1 MAVRKVASRTTKPK
15 SAGVAGGAVARPGKI
30 EKGTIQMQN
39 ETTQAVTD
47 RVQAFIG
54 DVNDRAR
61 SAIEKNTR
69 IVEELTELT
78 RGNVE
83 ALVTSSKVA
92 TRGVEALGQE
102 AANYGRKSFEEASTA
117 LRSFAEIKSPT
128 DLFRLQSEYAK
139 SSFDSL
145 VSESSKFSEA
155 MVKLAGEVFEP
166 LSSRYSVAAERVK
179 SVVAA

>member
-1 MAVRKVASRTTKPK
+1 
-15 SAGVAGGAVARPGKI
+15 
-30 EKGTIQMQN
+30 MQN
-39 ETTQAVTD
+39 ETTQAVTE
-47 RVQAFIG
+47 RVQAIIG

-61 SAIEKNTR
+61 TAIEKNTR

-92 TRGVEALGQE
+92 ARGVEALGQE

-166 LSSRYSVAAERVK
+166 LSSRYSIAAERVK